1 MKKSMKIVNVE
12 DFFHPDAGYQINI
25 LSKYLVALGHEVII
39 ITSQMDKV
47 PAALTSFFGKEN
59 IEERDKEYSNRYGVK
74 IVRLPIKGFVS
85 GRAVFT
91 KELFSTIQ
99 ADNPDVVFV
108 HGNDTLTGMRY
119 LLKYKKFGYPLVMD
133 SHMLEMASS
142 NKFNKLFRKFY
153 KYFFTPLITRNEIPV
168 IRTQD
173 DPYVEKCLGISLSQ
187 CPWISVGSDTMLF
200 HPDEDARKQFREA
213 NNISEN
219 AFVVIYAGKL
229 DESKGGLLLAETIQK
244 KIEAKRDVV
253 FLIVGKTTPTEY
265 GSKIEALFS
274 QSENRVLRFPTQLYA
289 GLSKFY
295 QAADCA
301 VFPRQCSLSFYDVQA
316 CGVPV
321 IFEDNNINV
330 DRAAHGNAV
339 VFESGDFQD
348 FRNKIAEMCNEP
360 AENLLRMRENSIAYV
375 KASYDYAEIAKRY
388 CYVIESAAATQR

>member
-187 CPWISVGSDTMLF
+187 CPWISVGSDTILF

-289 GLSKFY
+289 GLPKFY

>member
-1 MKKSMKIVNVE
+1 MKVVNVE

-25 LSKYLVALGHEVII
+25 LSKYLVALGHEVTI
-39 ITSQMDKV
+39 ITSEMEKV
-47 PAALTSFFGKEN
+47 PTTLTSFFGREN
-59 IEERDKEYSNRYGVK
+59 IEGRDQAYSNQYGVK
-74 IVRLPIKGFVS
+74 ILRLPIKGVIS

-213 NNISEN
+213 NNISES

-253 FLIVGKTTPTEY
+253 FLIVGKTAPTEY
-265 GSKIEALFS
+265 GSKIESLFS

-289 GLSKFY
+289 GLPKFY

-360 AENLLRMRENSIAYV
+360 GENLLRMRENSIAYV

>member
-1 MKKSMKIVNVE
+1 MKIVNVE

-213 NNISEN
+213 NNISES

-253 FLIVGKTTPTEY
+253 FLIVGKTAPTEY
-265 GSKIEALFS
+265 GSKIESLFS

-289 GLSKFY
+289 GLPKFY

-360 AENLLRMRENSIAYV
+360 GENLLRMRENSIAYV

>member
-1 MKKSMKIVNVE
+1 MKVVNVE

-25 LSKYLVALGHEVII
+25 LSKYLVALGHEVTI
-39 ITSQMDKV
+39 ITSEMEKV
-47 PAALTSFFGKEN
+47 PTTLTSFFGREN
-59 IEERDKEYSNRYGVK
+59 IEGRDQAYSNQYGVK
-74 IVRLPIKGFVS
+74 ILRLPIKGVIS

-133 SHMLEMASS
+133 SHMLEMAST
-142 NKFNKLFRKFY
+142 NKFNKLFREFY
-153 KYFFTPLITRNEIPV
+153 KYFFTPLITRNKIPV

-173 DPYVEKCLGISLSQ
+173 DPYVEKCLGIPLSQ

-200 HPDEDARKQFREA
+200 HPDADARKQFREA

-229 DESKGGLLLAETIQK
+229 DESKGGLLLAEAIQK
-244 KIEAKRDVV
+244 KIETKRDVV
-253 FLIVGKTTPTEY
+253 FLIVGKMGPDEY
-265 GSKIEALFS
+265 GSKVEAVFS
-274 QSENRVLRFPTQLYA
+274 QSENQVLRFPTQLYTD
-289 GLSKFY
+289 LPKFY
-295 QAADCA
+295 QSADCA

-316 CGVPV
+316 CGLPV

-330 DRAAHGNAV
+330 DRAAHENAV
-339 VFESGDFQD
+339 TFKSGDSQD
-348 FRNKIAEMCNEP
+348 FRNKIVEMCNLPTETFSKMK
-360 AENLLRMRENSIAYV
+360 EKSIAFV
-375 KASYDYAEIAKRY
+375 KGAYDYADIAKQY
-388 CYVIESAAATQR
+388 CRVIESTVANQR

>member
-1 MKKSMKIVNVE
+1 MKIVNVE

-119 LLKYKKFGYPLVMD
+119 LLNYKKFGYPLVMD
-133 SHMLEMASS
+133 SHMLEMAST

-253 FLIVGKTTPTEY
+253 FLIVGKTAPTEY
-265 GSKIEALFS
+265 GSKIESLFS

-289 GLSKFY
+289 GLPKFY

-388 CYVIESAAATQR
+388 CYVIESAATTQR